1 MLHSKLCKLFE
12 LSLPLVLKP
21 FAVNQSQ
28 VSSAMPIGSFL
39 GQPKDLKVNQSML
52 IEDLPQAEQLGGW
65 GHVLAQPR
73 EVSSVPDIRHQLG
86 LI

>member
-1 MLHSKLCKLFE
+1 MLVLSLPLVSAYKPSACCCMVSCISNE

-52 IEDLPQAEQLGGW
+52 IEDLPQAEQLGG
-65 GHVLAQPR
+65 
-73 EVSSVPDIRHQLG
+73 
-86 LI
+86 

>member
-1 MLHSKLCKLFE
+1 
-12 LSLPLVLKP
+12 
-21 FAVNQSQ
+21 
-28 VSSAMPIGSFL
+28 MPIGSFL

>member
-1 MLHSKLCKLFE
+1 MLVLSLPLVSAYKPSACCCIVSCVSYFS

-52 IEDLPQAEQLGGW
+52 IEDLPQAEQPGG
-65 GHVLAQPR
+65 
-73 EVSSVPDIRHQLG
+73 
-86 LI
+86 

>member
-1 MLHSKLCKLFE
+1 VHI
-12 LSLPLVLKP
+12 SLPLVVAWLAVLAVLVKPSACIKP

-52 IEDLPQAEQLGGW
+52 IEDLPQAEQLGG
-65 GHVLAQPR
+65 
-73 EVSSVPDIRHQLG
+73 
-86 LI
+86 